1 MTTQNTITFLD
12 EADFDTLDGRLVHRA
27 DVLAANRVWTV
38 TVLDLDDSYRV
49 NAFFVW
55 FGSGVVLAASVCLA
69 LWMYHSSK
77 RAERYA
83 TVLVTAQRSTA
94 IVDSLFPKNVA
105 KQMMDYDSNDQDGK
119 NADIKSKPIADL
131 FPETCL
137 LYTSPSPR
145 D

>member
-1 MTTQNTITFLD
+1 M
-12 EADFDTLDGRLVHRA
+12 DTLDARLIHRA
-27 DVLAANRVWTV
+27 DIQASNRVWTI
-38 TVLDLDDSYRV
+38 TVLDLDDSYKTNV
-49 NAFFVW
+49 FFVW
-55 FGSGVVLAASVCLA
+55 FGAGVVLAASGFLA

-83 TVLVTAQRSTA
+83 TVLTAAQRSTA

-105 KQMMDYDSNDQDGK
+105 KQMMDYDSNDQDG
-119 NADIKSKPIADL
+119 N
-131 FPETCL
+131 CL